1 MAVPKQRHNQSRKNR
16 RRGNIFIKAPALVKC
31 AKCGKPVLP
40 HTICGYCG
48 YYKGTEV
55 VNVMAKLEKKEQKKR
70 QKEIAE
76 VKPEAKEET
85 KKEPKKETKKV
96 EKK

>member
-1 MAVPKQRHNQSRKNR
+1 M
-16 RRGNIFIKAPALVKC
+16 VKC

-48 YYKGTEV
+48 YYKGTEF

-76 VKPEAKEET
+76 TKTET
-85 KKEPKKETKKV
+85 KTETKKETKKK

>member
-1 MAVPKQRHNQSRKNR
+1 MAVPKQRHNQSRRDR

-48 YYKGTEV
+48 YYKGTEF

-76 VKPEAKEET
+76 TKTET
-85 KKEPKKETKKV
+85 KTEAKKETKKK